1 MACGQ
6 FARRGR
12 ENGILHDMTARVP
25 LPDDF
30 ADRPF
35 RIAAARSAGVGASRL
50 RGADLHR
57 PFWGIRSPAPPG
69 DAADAPAPA
78 AYAAASSAGLAAL
91 EALCRALALRMP
103 PHAFFTH
110 ETAARLLR
118 LPLPRAFEV
127 APPVHVGIAAPARA
141 MDARGVVGHSMRI
154 RPEEIV
160 LWRGLRFTDPART
173 WLDLAARL
181 ALVDL
186 VAAGDHLVQWRQPL
200 ATLDELADAVA
211 RYPSRRGLALARA
224 ALPLI
229 RTRSESRRE
238 TKLRVLIV
246 LGGLPEP
253 ECNLN
258 IYDPWGRLL
267 ARADLSYPEFRLL
280 LEYQGDHH
288 RTDRAQ
294 WRRDIRRVGSLEDH
308 GWQMLQFTDDDLQ
321 DPSALIARI
330 ELRLR
335 ARGWTGTRRPPR

>member
-1 MACGQ
+1 
-6 FARRGR
+6 
-12 ENGILHDMTARVP
+12 MTARVP
-25 LPDDF
+25 LPDEF

-35 RIAAARSAGVGASRL
+35 LIATARAAGVGPSRL

-57 PFWGIRSPAPPG
+57 PFWGIRSPGPPG
-69 DAADAPAPA
+69 STGAGAVGPARASGAPNALGVPDAPGAPIANPA
-78 AYAAASSAGLAAL
+78 AANA

-103 PHAFFTH
+103 RHAFFTH
-110 ETAARLLR
+110 ETAALLLG
-118 LPLPRAFEV
+118 LPLPRAMEA
-127 APPVHVGIAAPARA
+127 APPLHVGIAAPARA

-154 RPEEIV
+154 RPDEI
-160 LWRGLRFTDPART
+160 LAWRDLRFTGPART

-181 ALVDL
+181 SLIDL
-186 VAAGDHLVQWRQPL
+186 VAAGDYLVQWRRPL
-200 ATLDELADAVA
+200 ASLDELTDAVA
-211 RYPSRRGLALARA
+211 RYPSRRGLARARD
-224 ALPLI
+224 ALPLL

-238 TKLRVLIV
+238 TRLRVLIV

-258 IYDPWGRLL
+258 IYDPDGRLL
-267 ARADLSYPEFRLL
+267 ARADLAYPEFRLL

-308 GWQMLQFTDDDLQ
+308 GWQMLQFTDDDLR
-321 DPSALIARI
+321 DPAALLARI

-335 ARGWTGTRRPPR
+335 ARGWAGTRRPPA